1 MQMLI
6 RKVSHSRFPLGYTVT
21 LETKTNIFTAVRH
34 EDGEQRIGFYNDKAV
49 AVREQS
55 QWYNDECISRERA
68 AAKADAERIYKAMGY
83 ASHHLGGS
91 PEQCRCGDCLTY
103 MAGQ

>member
-6 RKVSHSRFPLGYTVT
+6 RKVSHTKFPLGYTVT
-21 LETKTNIFTAVRH
+21 LETKTMMFTAVRH
-34 EDGEQRIGFYNDKAV
+34 VDGEQRIGYYDDKAA

-55 QWYNDECISRERA
+55 QWYADECISRERA
-68 AAKADAERIYKAMGY
+68 AAKADWLIEAETRGY
-83 ASHHLGGS
+83 EEPHLSDDPAKCG
-91 PEQCRCGDCLTY
+91 CGDCLTY